1 MALPANVVSY
11 VNRKKKALE
20 RQGTGTVA
28 STVESYPLRG
38 YVGIGERISGE
49 EADKRIMRMMN
60 EW

>member
-11 VNRKKKALE
+11 INRKKKVLE
-20 RQGTGTVA
+20 RQGTGMA
-28 STVESYPLRG
+28 STMESYPLRG

>member
-11 VNRKKKALE
+11 VNRKKEAFE
-20 RQGTGTVA
+20 RQGTDTG
-28 STVESYPLRG
+28 TVESYSLRG

>member
-11 VNRKKKALE
+11 VNRKKEALE
-20 RQGTGTVA
+20 RQGIGTA
-28 STVESYPLRG
+28 STVESDMLRG

>member
-1 MALPANVVSY
+1 MALPDNVVSY
-11 VNRKKKALE
+11 VNRKKETLK
-20 RQGTGTVA
+20 RQGISSA

-38 YVGIGERISGE
+38 YVGIGERISGK